1 MTMPEAWVQARRVC
15 LRSVQRGAVNFARE
29 KGWFAALGALC
40 GVLVLAQL
48 LVLLIIAMQA
58 TKTVLESR
66 VDLRLELLEQ
76 ADNQDVQVFLS
87 ILGQQPFVASVSYI
101 TKEQAYAQMQAH
113 DPTLIAFIEEFK
125 LANPFPETVAIV
137 LRSIEDY
144 HALSEFLAAPQWG
157 GIIDPTFLSETTNQE
172 AYLYELLDLTAAG
185 YTMAFVF
192 LAVTGGIILFV
203 TVELVRS
210 RVMQRADEILIEHLS
225 GAFPL
230 AILIPF
236 AVEAML
242 LLLLATTG
250 SVLMM
255 GILFWAI
262 PGTLSSASVSGALG
276 PLISECIAMLR
287 RYGLVILLLEAA
299 MIPVMGGLGAWLGI
313 LAKTNLRSLALH
325 RHDV

>member
-1 MTMPEAWVQARRVC
+1 MPEAWVQARRVC

-48 LVLLIIAMQA
+48 LVLLIFGMQA

-87 ILGQQPFVASVSYI
+87 TLGQQPFVSSISYI

-113 DPTLIAFIEEFK
+113 DPTLIAFIEEFD
-125 LANPFPETVAIV
+125 LTNPFPETVAIV
-137 LRSIEDY
+137 LRSIADY
-144 HALSEFLAAPQWG
+144 RTLSEFLAEPQWG
-157 GIIDPTFLSETTNQE
+157 NIVDPTFLSETTNQE
-172 AYLYELLDLTAAG
+172 AYLYELLDLTATG

-192 LAVTGGIILFV
+192 LLITGGIILFV

-225 GAFPL
+225 GAFPM

-242 LLLLATTG
+242 LLLLATIG
-250 SVLMM
+250 SLLMM

-262 PGTLSSASVSGALG
+262 SNALTSISTSGALS
-276 PLISECIAMLR
+276 PLIKQCMIMLR
-287 RYGLVILLLEAA
+287 KYGLAVLLLEAA
-299 MIPVMGGLGAWLGI
+299 MIPLMGWLGAWLGI
-313 LAKTNLRSLALH
+313 LAKTNMRSLALH